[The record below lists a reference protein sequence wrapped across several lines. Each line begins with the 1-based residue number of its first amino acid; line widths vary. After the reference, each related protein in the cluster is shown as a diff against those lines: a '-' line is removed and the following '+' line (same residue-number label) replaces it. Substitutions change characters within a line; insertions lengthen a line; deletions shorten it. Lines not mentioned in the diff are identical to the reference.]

1 MNLGE
6 LIKQKSY
13 EHIEYEIRRHPITF
27 IPIAFLFLVL
37 MLVPLILYFVIST
50 IFPVLLDSPIA
61 YPLLVLLTSAYLLTM
76 YLLFFVRFID
86 YYLDLWIVTN
96 DRIIDVE
103 QHNLFSRSI
112 TELDLFRIQDVTVE
126 IHGMFPMLINYGDV
140 SVKTASSNTHIVFYA
155 VGHPNKIREDLIKLS
170 EEDRKYH
177 AGQEEMEFSI

>member
-6 LIKQKSY
+6 MIKQKSY
-13 EHIEYEIRRHPITF
+13 EHVVYEIRRHPITF
-27 IPIAFLFLVL
+27 IPIVFLFLILL
-37 MLVPLILYFVIST
+37 MVPLVLYVVILN
-50 IFPVLLDSPIA
+50 IFPDILNGPRS
-61 YPLLVLLTSAYLLTM
+61 YPLLVLLNSAYLLTM
-76 YLLFFVRFID
+76 YLLFYVRFID

-126 IHGMFPMLINYGDV
+126 THGFFPTLVNYGDV

-155 VGHPNKIREDLIKLS
+155 VGNPNKIREDLIRLS

-177 AGQEEMEFSI
+177 MGQDDSLL

>member
-1 MNLGE
+1 MHLGE

-13 EHIEYEIRRHPITF
+13 EQIVYEIRRHPITF

-37 MLVPLILYFVIST
+37 LLVPVILYALISR
-50 IFPVLLDSPIA
+50 IFPELLMGPRS
-61 YPLLVLLTSAYLLTM
+61 YPLLVLLVSAYTLTM
-76 YLLFFVRFID
+76 YLLFYVRFID

-96 DRIIDVE
+96 DRIIDIE
-103 QHNLFSRSI
+103 QHNLFARSI

-126 IHGMFPMLINYGDV
+126 MHGMFATLFNYADV

-155 VGHPNKIREDLIKLS
+155 VAHPNKIREDLIKLS

-177 AGQEEMEFSI
+177 QRDEAM